1 MPVKDVDGGLVFQG
15 FSPRT
20 LTDRLPRETYTSV
33 PFRFGGSN
41 VRTYVAEAPALRGA
55 GLPKPAFKLRK

>member
-20 LTDRLPRETYTSV
+20 LTDRLPKETYTSV

-41 VRTYVAEAPALRGA
+41 VRTYVPTTPALRGA
-55 GLPKPAFKLRK
+55 GMPKLAFRLRK

>member
-1 MPVKDVDGGLVFQG
+1 MMRRTALSTPLAMGKDVDGGLVWRG

-20 LTDRLPRETYTSV
+20 DTGRLPVDRTVSN

-41 VRTYVAEAPALRGA
+41 VRFYFPS
-55 GLPKPAFKLRK
+55 K

>member
-20 LTDRLPRETYTSV
+20 LTDRLPKETYTSV
-33 PFRFGGSN
+33 PFRFGASN
-41 VRTYVAEAPALRGA
+41 VRAYIPETPALRGG
-55 GLPKPAFKLRK
+55 GLPKPAFRLRK

>member
-1 MPVKDVDGGLVFQG
+1 MPVPDKDGGMVWNG

-20 LTDRLPRETYTSV
+20 ITDRLPKDTTTSV

-41 VRTYVAEAPALRGA
+41 VWAYTT
-55 GLPKPAFKLRK
+55 PKGRIVKVKK

>member
-1 MPVKDVDGGLVFQG
+1 MPVKDIDGGLVYQG

-20 LTDRLPRETYTSV
+20 ITDRLPVEKSVSV

-41 VRTYVAEAPALRGA
+41 VRSY
-55 GLPKPAFKLRK
+55 LPPVMPSIKASRKIKR